1 MSRTTSGNI
10 VIEQKAMV
18 FMSFGVQLNLNLQTS
33 ILGLGQISIKAS
45 HKIVA
50 KLIPTPKLLEKG
62 GAKMGS

>member
-1 MSRTTSGNI
+1 MSRTTSRNI

-18 FMSFGVQLNLNLQTS
+18 LSFGVQLNLNFQTS

>member
-1 MSRTTSGNI
+1 
-10 VIEQKAMV
+10 
-18 FMSFGVQLNLNLQTS
+18 MSFGVQLNLNLQTS

>member
-1 MSRTTSGNI
+1 MRTTSRNI

>member
-1 MSRTTSGNI
+1 MSRTTSRNI
-10 VIEQKAMV
+10 VIVQKAMV

>member
-1 MSRTTSGNI
+1 MSRTTSRNI

>member
-1 MSRTTSGNI
+1 MSRTTSRNI

-18 FMSFGVQLNLNLQTS
+18 FMSFGVQLNLSFQTS

>member
-1 MSRTTSGNI
+1 MSRTTSRNI

-45 HKIVA
+45 HKTVA

>member
-1 MSRTTSGNI
+1 MSRTTSRNI

-18 FMSFGVQLNLNLQTS
+18 FISFGVQLNLNLQTS